1 MNQVH
6 LDSQIDRLEIEISVI
21 KETLKDCVLSPAEK
35 QDLWSEQE
43 KLEGKLNELLMS
55 QDVEL
60 NSWDW

>member
-6 LDSQIDRLEIEISVI
+6 LDSQIDRLEIDISII

-43 KLEGKLNELLMS
+43 KLENKLNECLMD
-55 QDVEL
+55 QGIEIQP
-60 NSWDW
+60 WDC